1 MSALRAGAVHGALCP
16 GCCWALTSV
25 LLVVGLMN
33 LMWMIGI
40 FVLFL
45 VEKSWRHGLVLA
57 KIAGSLLMVLGV
69 AVVAWTALLT
79 LTSL

>member
-1 MSALRAGAVHGALCP
+1 M
-16 GCCWALTSV
+16 TSV

-40 FVLFL
+40 FVLFF
-45 VEKSWRHGLVLA
+45 VEKSWRRGLVLA